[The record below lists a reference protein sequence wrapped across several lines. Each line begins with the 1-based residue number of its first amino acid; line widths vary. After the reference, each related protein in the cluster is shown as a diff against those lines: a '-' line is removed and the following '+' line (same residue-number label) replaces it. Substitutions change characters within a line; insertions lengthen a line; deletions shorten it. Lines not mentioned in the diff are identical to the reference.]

1 MPLTD
6 EKMSH
11 LQSLYAGKHKAFL
24 HQNHPKAYVEMEKA
38 GTLEAYLQRIGEQAA
53 SLYETI
59 IDQMTEQPGDLRNL
73 SSAKPIGHS
82 VQIGLDFLLKSVS
95 VLGCWLA
102 CDRSL

>member
-59 IDQMTEQPGDLRNL
+59 IDQMTERAAKMTDQADRTSYLN
-73 SSAKPIGHS
+73 SAPLVASETVHNDI
-82 VQIGLDFLLKSVS
+82 VY
-95 VLGCWLA
+95 A
-102 CDRSL
+102 AP